1 MPLITKSE
9 RRGKKTQRVGKS
21 LNSASNAAKKLSV
34 YSQNTKT
41 ENISPQ
47 HDQST
52 TIQRSMSSAFCLFA
66 KREIT
71 KPRGASR
78 ENTSALFL
86 TGRLVSPVGTQPPI
100 HFHFSV

>member
-1 MPLITKSE
+1 MLLK
-9 RRGKKTQRVGKS
+9 
-21 LNSASNAAKKLSV
+21 KKLSV
-34 YSQNTKT
+34 YSQKMKT
-41 ENISPQ
+41 ENISSH

-52 TIQRSMSSAFCLFA
+52 AIERSMSSPFCLFA

-71 KPRGASR
+71 KPRGAGR

-100 HFHFSV
+100 HSHFCV